1 MTSLPL
7 APLCCDCRHVALCP
21 AQELSV
27 GFLEIKARAVQMLG
41 KYSASKLYP
50 LDQRKMFTD
59 QHLHAEDSA
68 NNVRGHSICKSRSIT
83 QGCLSHWKPVDWRLF
98 QRVKVFFLIRTV
110 VMSINFFFSSRNLPC
125 WIIKVHGLFNFI
137 VGSHSERN
145 YFHRGKAR
153 GHTQDLAPVGGFI

>member
-50 LDQRKMFTD
+50 SDQREMFTD

-98 QRVKVFFLIRTV
+98 PEGQSFPSSGQLSCQLI
-110 VMSINFFFSSRNLPC
+110 FFFSRNLPC